1 MSPDTVEN
9 EAPIVGAWRL
19 VSFQSQKDNG
29 AVTYPFGED
38 VKGTIIYTAHGRF
51 AVQLMRGARPRFAD
65 PDQMK
70 GTAEEIKTS
79 FEGCIAYFGHYELQA
94 EAGFV
99 IHHIEGSLF
108 PNWEGQ
114 PLKRYCQITGDR
126 LQLTTPPTVWGG
138 GGQIVGLLEWQ
149 RIK

>member
-1 MSPDTVEN
+1 MSPETIAN

-19 VSFQSQKDNG
+19 ISFQSRTDNG
-29 AVTYPFGED
+29 EVTYPFGEEPQ
-38 VKGTIIYTAHGRF
+38 GTLIYTAHGRY

-70 GTAEEIKTS
+70 GTAAEIKAS
-79 FEGCIAYFGHYELQA
+79 FEGCIAYFGRYEFHA
-94 EAGFV
+94 KAGFV
-99 IHHIEGSLF
+99 VHHIEGSLF

-114 PLKRYCQITGDR
+114 ALKRFFELTGDR
-126 LQLTTPPTVWGG
+126 LKITTPPTVWGG

-149 RIK
+149 RIE